1 MLRSKVF
8 SSIISSWRRLSGL
21 AVSSWRGL
29 SPGNRRSAAGAVV
42 VAGVGL
48 CIFAA
53 TALRGDPVERA
64 VARGD
69 LAAAKLELQHGQT
82 AHLAV
87 ESYHA
92 GRVAEAQKSFR
103 SAATSYAAAAQQGDQ
118 RGLDRLIAL
127 SHDGECPARIAAA
140 AGLSKLHDERA
151 VRALQKLQDAR
162 FSDEKGKSR
171 HAGICDSQRA
181 AREALKRARK
191 A

>member
-42 VAGVGL
+42 LAGFGL

-69 LAAAKLELQHGQT
+69 LAAAKLALQHGQT
-82 AHLAV
+82 AHLAI
-87 ESYHA
+87 ESYDS
-92 GRVAEAQKSFR
+92 GR
-103 SAATSYAAAAQQGDQ
+103 
-118 RGLDRLIAL
+118 
-127 SHDGECPARIAAA
+127 
-140 AGLSKLHDERA
+140 
-151 VRALQKLQDAR
+151 
-162 FSDEKGKSR
+162 
-171 HAGICDSQRA
+171 
-181 AREALKRARK
+181 
-191 A
+191 